1 MTPLFE
7 KFIKSLI
14 LEMPSR
20 AKSFS
25 VAPSEAQ
32 EIWNRQKDNVE
43 FLSTEKFNNQ
53 EYDIYIQFFG
63 EDIVKLYICPTE
75 SQVLVAYKA
84 LDQFVDG
91 IEINNIWTVSGSR
104 LGIME
109 DLYINFLLVNFKFIR
124 SDFIQTDRG
133 FQLYKL
139 FQKNPNIIFSVYDNV
154 DDKEISITP
163 DENIDQYFGSDDK
176 SRYQFVLRKNHI
188 T

>member
-1 MTPLFE
+1 MMPLFE

-20 AKSFS
+20 AKLFS
-25 VAPSEAQ
+25 VSHPEAQ
-32 EIWNRQKDNVE
+32 EIWNKQKDNVE

-75 SQVLVAYKA
+75 SQVLVAYVAFDKI
-84 LDQFVDG
+84 VNG

-109 DLYINFLLVNFKFIR
+109 DLYIDFLVENFKFIR

-139 FQKNPNIIFSVYDNV
+139 FQKNPKVSFFIYDNIEE
-154 DDKEISITP
+154 KEIPINQN
-163 DENIDQYFGSDDK
+163 DNINQYFGSDNK